1 MITRCDSNRIHD
13 SLHIRQHPF
22 PFVTIEIVKRSST
35 NERRNESEYFIRPSK
50 KRTLRVVTLEDKL
63 NVVQVDDSNSNIHH
77 HHQLQSNFNRRTGM
91 HLPNPFYPSIITVIL
106 LLLLHLTSAILSLHH
121 PQRAIKYHQQQGR
134 ISHAFFHEFRRKN
147 GQQLLLHKY
156 SYRQSRYHRI
166 PETLAPAATPTTS
179 VTIESITNT
188 IHDTSKV
195 RTDAESH
202 SIIKHS
208 SPLTPTTVT
217 SGVDKGDPVLEI
229 ETSIGT
235 KVAVTPYYA
244 SIREQ
249 SSLPVTLNDSILPVV
264 DDDDKVNHL
273 PQSLDAIINGMPPES
288 STSTESK
295 RFSFFRLRLWWRR
308 IQGRKQDGALS
319 TPAITF
325 RSIWRHRHAR
335 SAEEG
340 IRREF
345 ATQEGLPQLSD
356 FEKNTHNDV
365 GNIVAT
371 NGKRM
376 DVLGDATVSM
386 KMSNRRTARQLS
398 SIFAKANASIER
410 TSRRVAARTLT
421 GLITA
426 MAEEVQD
433 LNVEVDAR
441 DETPYRNKHITAV
454 RIQFSR
460 LGFKPLRL
468 GGHNSPTDRKQQREA
483 VTNHHFILMD
493 QFRFDKRSVSKNS
506 RNMHVGLLNGRDSN
520 DENDDDF
527 LDRIDADEAFDRI
540 DVDKSGFL
548 DRKELIQALGL
559 AAMVSNDKTL
569 VLEDMESDSHVSI
582 LEELASDLF
591 ELYDVNGDGVVDRRE
606 YKMMVADMAALRNR
620 DQKRRRESE
629 PDGDSDDNH
638 EHINWF
644 FSSIGSI
651 QNRTAATIA
660 PSVDY
665 FQNKL
670 GHFMPS
676 MEYVQN
682 RSGLLSSGVSTSVK
696 FIQNKTGLLTTG
708 VSAGVGYGV
717 EYVQNTTGYLAS
729 TSIDF
734 LQNNTGFTEYM
745 QNSSELLT
753 NSMEFVKGR
762 LPWPTEQVPVS
773 AAYSANQVID
783 NLEAAES
790 FSKSLGSI
798 TFSDIKMDLRRL
810 FFGGIPIL
818 KHIIPGG
825 PLILEPFTTTIT
837 GSFNR
842 RDIMNSFLLDAG
854 LRRLVMRA
862 LRRRVGFLR
871 DALEGAM
878 FKGRSWKT
886 FGDETG
892 GGPRVEIPEL
902 TNVEFD
908 ENDKLIITGSARVQ
922 TSPDAAVI
930 NQSFKVRTSIGTRKD
945 GRFIRLEEPELALVI
960 ECPDSWEKK

>member
-1 MITRCDSNRIHD
+1 MMHR
-13 SLHIRQHPF
+13 
-22 PFVTIEIVKRSST
+22 
-35 NERRNESEYFIRPSK
+35 SK
-50 KRTLRVVTLEDKL
+50 KRTLFTSHQVETDDDSDRVEIDANYQKFHRRDSTLDTHRTYHRHQQIYSDRSTTPRPAPTTFRPHTIIVVVLLLFLHCSSVILSFRPQRVV
-63 NVVQVDDSNSNIHH
+63 N
-77 HHQLQSNFNRRTGM
+77 
-91 HLPNPFYPSIITVIL
+91 
-106 LLLLHLTSAILSLHH
+106 
-121 PQRAIKYHQQQGR
+121 YHQQDSIVVALSREACMTTWQQQ
-134 ISHAFFHEFRRKN
+134 RKN
-147 GQQLLLHKY
+147 LVVQ
-156 SYRQSRYHRI
+156 RI
-166 PETLAPAATPTTS
+166 MLAPTTTPISITP
-179 VTIESITNT
+179 ITNT
-188 IHDTSKV
+188 IRVT
-195 RTDAESH
+195 TDA
-202 SIIKHS
+202 SIDEENNLTVHYPAGSTTEETQS
-208 SPLTPTTVT
+208 SDHV
-217 SGVDKGDPVLEI
+217 VLLPMSDEI
-229 ETSIGT
+229 NLLSTDLLHNGKTIQVLPE
-235 KVAVTPYYA
+235 VVVTPYYA
-244 SIREQ
+244 SIRDN
-249 SSLPVTLNDSILPVV
+249 SLLLALNNTRTIS
-264 DDDDKVNHL
+264 
-273 PQSLDAIINGMPPES
+273 QLDIDTVCQPLLEEVIINGISLQPNTTTNSCELGNDTA
-288 STSTESK
+288 TSLSK
-295 RFSFFRLRLWWRR
+295 RFLPLTGLRNLWRR
-308 IQGRKQDGALS
+308 IRGGRRSGTKTLT
-319 TPAITF
+319 TPTITL

-345 ATQEGLPQLSD
+345 ATQALREQSVTNEVVSD
-356 FEKNTHNDV
+356 
-365 GNIVAT
+365 VASSVT
-371 NGKRM
+371 AK
-376 DVLGDATVSM
+376 LGDMDAGSGDAFGGM
-386 KMSNRRTARQLS
+386 KTRNRRTARQLS

-468 GGHNSPTDRKQQREA
+468 GGHNSPTDLRQQQDA
-483 VTNHHFILMD
+483 VTNHHFLLMN
-493 QFRFDKRSVSKNS
+493 QFRFNQKSTPKSSFNKRAGVLS
-506 RNMHVGLLNGRDSN
+506 GRDAT
-520 DENDDDF
+520 DENDEIF
-527 LDRIDADEAFDRI
+527 LDHIDADEAFDRI

-559 AAMVSNDKTL
+559 AAIVSNDKTL
-569 VLEDMESDSHVSI
+569 VLDDMESDSHVSI

-591 ELYDVNGDGVVDRRE
+591 ELYDVNGDGVVDRKE

-620 DQKRRRESE
+620 DQKRRRETESVIE
-629 PDGDSDDNH
+629 EDENNEQH
-638 EHINWF
+638 NWF
-644 FSSIGSI
+644 FSSIGSM
-651 QNRTAATIA
+651 QNRTSSTIA
-660 PSVDY
+660 ASVEY
-665 FQNKL
+665 FQHKM
-670 GHFMPS
+670 GFFTPS
-676 MEYVQN
+676 MEYMQN
-682 RSGLLSSGVSTSVK
+682 KSGLLSSGVSSSLE
-696 FIQNKTGLLTTG
+696 FLQNKTGLLTTG

-717 EYVQNTTGYLAS
+717 EYVQNTTGYITS

-734 LQNNTGFTEYM
+734 LQNNTGFTEYV

-753 NSMEFVKGR
+753 NSMEFVKGK
-762 LPWPTEQVPVS
+762 LPWPTEQAIANLANS
-773 AAYSANQVID
+773 TNQVVNSVEAVE
-783 NLEAAES
+783 NL
-790 FSKSLGSI
+790 SKSLGSI

-818 KHIIPGG
+818 KHLVPGG

-842 RDIMNSFLLDAG
+842 NDILNSHLLDAG

-892 GGPRVEIPEL
+892 GGPQVEIPEL

-908 ENDKLIITGSARVQ
+908 ENDKLIITGRARVQ

-945 GRFIRLEEPELALVI
+945 GRFIRLEEPELALVL
-960 ECPDSWEKK
+960 ECPESWEKK